1 MTDGPR
7 PILALLRRK
16 DGTYM
21 TLKNKPQVIDTDTI
35 NALLGGFPG
44 MFTIGEGVEPP
55 LPSVEDLPTIL
66 EVTRFNGTIS
76 IDQPPI
82 ADIELPDIDLPDIMS
97 DLPDPS
103 FELPNIEIPDIGL
116 DMPMEGIEFPSM
128 GDMLGPCADGLGNFG
143 DCGPSPGTGSGV
155 GGMGPGGDTPP
166 GGTTNAI
173 GTGPTAGK
181 ETFDADKC
189 FTAGTPYIDA
199 INEISDDLGLDPSQM
214 TVDGECDGEFEN
226 DKCFPKGSSKWDAL
240 WWISDQCGMQPLDPG
255 DGIIVI
261 APPTPLSTTWT
272 LNEYENLF
280 DFTPELDGSELFAY
294 VEVFRASVTQNGTV
308 ISTPLSVIVEVP
320 TPFNVDP
327 SEVFRLSVDPGVTT
341 SEATALAKSTAAR
354 MGRNAYR
361 ITATTFFNPDIKLR
375 HQIKIQRPSKSYEET
390 FMCTAITH
398 DLSEEGRYTTVEAQ
412 VILPDPVVFEGG

>member
-21 TLKNKPQVIDTDTI
+21 TLKNKPQIIDTETL
-35 NALLGGFPG
+35 NSLLGWFPG

-55 LPSVEDLPTIL
+55 LPDVTDLPTIL
-66 EVTRFNGTIS
+66 EITRLNGS
-76 IDQPPI
+76 INIDAPPEVD
-82 ADIELPDIDLPDIMS
+82 AELPDLTLDDLINDGFPDPNFDLPN
-97 DLPDPS
+97 L
-103 FELPNIEIPDIGL
+103 EIPDLGM
-116 DMPMEGIEFPSM
+116 DMPLDGIEFPNM

-173 GTGPTAGK
+173 GTGPTSGK

-189 FTAGTPYIDA
+189 FEAGTPYIDA
-199 INEISDDLGLDPSQM
+199 IDDISNDLGLDPSQM

-240 WWISDQCGMQPLDPG
+240 WWISDQCGMQPIDDGSG
-255 DGIIVI
+255 DIVI
-261 APPTPLSTTWT
+261 TPPTPLSTTWT

-280 DFTPELDGSELFAY
+280 EFIPELDNSELFAY
-294 VEVFRASVTQNGTV
+294 VEVFRASVTQGGIE

-320 TPFNVDP
+320 TPFSVDP
-327 SEVFRLSVDPGVTT
+327 SEVFRLSVDRGVTV

-354 MGRNAYR
+354 MGRTSYR
-361 ITATTFFNPDIKLR
+361 VTATTFFNPEIKLR
-375 HQIKIQRPSKSYEET
+375 HQIKIQRPSKDYEET
-390 FMCTAITH
+390 FMCTAIAH

-412 VILPDPVVFEGG
+412 VILPTPASW